1 MKKEYI
7 KSSIIILVVVIVFG
21 GLMFGL
27 NFITG
32 PIIEE
37 NQAGAE
43 LAPLK
48 EVLPNGEK
56 FEAIY
61 DKANASASTLQNVK
75 EHVSKIYKETTD
87 KGYVFVCETTSQY
100 SKSPMIFTVGVTIDG
115 KISGVKVNE
124 YHESLDFEDYP
135 NSYIGKDSTL
145 ADVGVHA
152 GVTYSSNAF
161 KEAMQEGFEAL
172 ISNNLIK
179 EGVKTEDQI
188 LTELIPTVH
197 PGLASNGNLKATEVA
212 ISGNI
217 VKGYKADN
225 DSGFALIIKENDTMY
240 LAVTNALGGCK
251 VYDVEGNDVTSL
263 HEAIVTEATTYQTNN
278 GASLQSILESKV
290 SSMVENVSDVEKVEA
305 NIFNTVVAAI
315 KFKSN
320 ENTYYGFYT
329 KNFGF
334 QLMNVYFVIDEN
346 GAIVSMKADEFVFE
360 KEYFS
365 AFDKNWSS
373 SDYINGFVGLTDETF
388 DGSQALIAAAT
399 MSSNAMKQATNDS
412 FATFKAVKEGG
423 SK

>member
-37 NQAGAE
+37 NQVGAE

-56 FEAIY
+56 FESIY
-61 DKANASASTLQNVK
+61 DKTNASASTLKNVK
-75 EHVSKIYKETTD
+75 EHVSKVYKETTD

-100 SKSPMIFTVGVTIDG
+100 SKSPMIFTVGISIDG
-115 KISGVKVNE
+115 KITGVKVNE
-124 YHESLDFEDYP
+124 YHESLDFKDYP
-135 NSYIGKDSTL
+135 NSYVGKDSTL
-145 ADVGVHA
+145 ADVGVWS

-172 ISNNLIK
+172 IGNDLIK
-179 EGVKTEDQI
+179 EGVKTDDQI

-197 PGLASNGNLKATEVA
+197 PGLASNGVLKATEVTA
-212 ISGNI
+212 SGNI

-225 DSGFALIIKENDTMY
+225 DSGFALVMKENDVMY

-251 VYDVEGNDVTSL
+251 VYDVEGNEVTAA
-263 HEAIVTEATTYQTNN
+263 HEAIVTEAKAYQTNN
-278 GASLQSILESKV
+278 GASLQSVLETQV
-290 SSMVENVSDVEKVEA
+290 GRMVENVTNIQSVEA
-305 NIFNTVVAAI
+305 DIFNTVVSAI
-315 KFKSN
+315 KFESN
-320 ENTYYGFYT
+320 GNTYYAFYT

-334 QLMNVYFVIDEN
+334 QLMNIYFVIDEN

-360 KEYFS
+360 KEYFA
-365 AFDKNWSS
+365 AFDKNWSQT
-373 SDYINGFVGLTDETF
+373 DYINGFVGLTDETF
-388 DGSQALIAAAT
+388 DGSQAIIAAAT

-412 FATFKAVKEGG
+412 FATFKVVKEGG
-423 SK
+423 NK